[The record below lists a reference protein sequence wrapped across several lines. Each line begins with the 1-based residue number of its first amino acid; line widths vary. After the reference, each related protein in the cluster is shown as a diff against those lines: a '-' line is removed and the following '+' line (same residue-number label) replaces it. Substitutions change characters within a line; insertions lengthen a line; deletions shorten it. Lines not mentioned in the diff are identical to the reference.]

1 MKTFIEYIKEDNEKK
16 VSLWIST
23 FIGMLSNT
31 NKISKE
37 ALEDMLLY
45 LCKENKIKKLSDYFV
60 ESNQS
65 NYLAFQPADDDFL
78 QESNYPKISSQ
89 ISEYIIKYILKK

>member
-16 VSLWIST
+16 VPIWINT

-65 NYLAFQPADDDFL
+65 NYLAFQPSDDEFL
-78 QESNYPKISSQ
+78 QESNYSKISSQ
-89 ISEYIIKYILKK
+89 ISEYIMKYILKK